1 MMIRQSTH
9 CEEMQK
15 HCAYCM
21 HKVHRSYK
29 NMTQRSDEV
38 VVAEVK

>member
-1 MMIRQSTH
+1 MMIIQSTH

-15 HCAYCM
+15 NYAYCM
-21 HKVHRSYK
+21 HKVHKSYK
-29 NMTQRSDEV
+29 NTTQRSDDV

>member
-1 MMIRQSTH
+1 MLNVWEN

-15 HCAYCM
+15 HCAYGM
-21 HKVHRSYK
+21 HKVHKSYK
-29 NMTQRSDEV
+29 NTTQRSDEV